1 MKMVVADVYKIPVAI
16 SLLVI
21 AVVLAIAA
29 VASWLRSRHLNNQ
42 PGTTAEPTGSEV
54 I

>member
-1 MKMVVADVYKIPVAI
+1 MVLADVYKIPVAI

-21 AVVLAIAA
+21 AVVLAIAV
-29 VASWLRSRHLNNQ
+29 VASLLRARHVNNQ
-42 PGTTAEPTGSEV
+42 RSAAVEPTASEA

>member
-1 MKMVVADVYKIPVAI
+1 MKMVLADVYKIPVAI

-21 AVVLAIAA
+21 AGVLAIAV
-29 VASWLRSRHLNNQ
+29 VASWLRARRLNNQ
-42 PGTTAEPTGSEV
+42 PSTTAEPTASEV